1 MNPYKIQSIWQQCW
15 DWNWLSSEKKDTQSI
30 IDGGCHSHSHSH
42 RLTTDHKNKSKIMCW
57 FVANYQVI
65 FWVCGG
71 GGKGLLKIT
80 GPAPNP
86 HRTSVTVVVCW
97 NMQTPFHRFSTA
109 QLTMASPLTSWAWFL
124 ISSKAPSQKKASMWS
139 FIAFNFIKLEVL
151 RSLQPLIFDSLCSTL
166 EASAVAT
173 GVLLRLLVANWC

>member
-1 MNPYKIQSIWQQCW
+1 MWQQCW
-15 DWNWLSSEKKDTQSI
+15 NLNWLSSLKKDTQSI
-30 IDGGCHSHSHSH
+30 IDGGCHSHSH

-65 FWVCGG
+65 FWLCG

-80 GPAPNP
+80 VPAPNP
-86 HRTSVTVVVCW
+86 RRTSVTVVVCW
-97 NMQTPFHRFSTA
+97 NMQTPFQRFSTA

-124 ISSKAPSQKKASMWS
+124 ISSKAPSMWS

-166 EASAVAT
+166 EASSVAT